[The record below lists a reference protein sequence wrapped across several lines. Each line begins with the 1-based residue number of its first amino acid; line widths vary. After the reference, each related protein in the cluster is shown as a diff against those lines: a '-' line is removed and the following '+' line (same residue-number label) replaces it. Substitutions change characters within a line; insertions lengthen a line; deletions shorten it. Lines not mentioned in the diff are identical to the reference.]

1 LPDVSTFFRIRYL
14 QRVGKYMS
22 VNKGVVQ
29 IKVGESLPK
38 SGGVMLKGMTKL
50 IMASLGWTIRGELP
64 NVPKFV
70 VIGAPHT
77 STWDWFLV
85 MATAYALN
93 VRISWMMKHTMFR
106 GPLGGLLRRLGGV
119 SINRREMQG
128 VVEDCVAN
136 FRQLDKF
143 VLCITPEGTRNKVRE
158 WKKGFYHIATGAEV
172 PIVPAIFDY
181 GLKQVRFAPAFTPTG
196 DLAADLS
203 SLQALYAGVT
213 PRNPHLF

>member
-1 LPDVSTFFRIRYL
+1 
-14 QRVGKYMS
+14 MS
-22 VNKGVVQ
+22 ENRTVVQ
-29 IKVGESLPK
+29 LSVGESLPRF
-38 SGGVMLKGMTKL
+38 GGVMLERIARV

-64 NVPKFV
+64 NLPKFV
-70 VIGAPHT
+70 VIGTPHR
-77 STWDWFLV
+77 SNWDWFLV

-106 GPLGGLLRRLGGV
+106 GPLGTLSGRLGGV

-136 FRQLDKF
+136 FQRFDKF
-143 VLCITPEGTRNKVRE
+143 VLCITPEGTRSKVRE
-158 WKKGFYHIATGAEV
+158 WKKGFYHIATGAGV

-196 DLAADLS
+196 DLTADLS

-213 PRNPHLF
+213 PKNPHLF